1 MVIAR
6 RIFRTQVQAMSIDK
20 IVSAT
25 ASPTVAATSVA
36 QPRQRSNG
44 DAPPGP
50 AKPAV
55 PSLEAVA
62 QRLETYMK
70 SVSRSLEF
78 RVDAGSGRTVI
89 SVRDSDTGELI
100 RQIPSEEVLRLAQMA
115 EDQTVVLV
123 NEKV

>member
-1 MVIAR
+1 
-6 RIFRTQVQAMSIDK
+6 MSIDK
-20 IVSAT
+20 ISSAGV
-25 ASPTVAATSVA
+25 APTIVGSNPVRSTPKAAPVTVT
-36 QPRQRSNG
+36 
-44 DAPPGP
+44 
-50 AKPAV
+50 
-55 PSLEAVA
+55 PSIEAVA

-70 SVSRSLEF
+70 SVARSLEF

-100 RQIPSEEVLRLAQMA
+100 RQIPGEEVLRLAQMA